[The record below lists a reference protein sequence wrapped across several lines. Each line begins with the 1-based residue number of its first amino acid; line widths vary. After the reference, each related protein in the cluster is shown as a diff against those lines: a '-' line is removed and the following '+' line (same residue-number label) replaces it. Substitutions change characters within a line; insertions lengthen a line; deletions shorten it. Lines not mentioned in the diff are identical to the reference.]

1 MTGNVCT
8 GMCVSDSLL
17 YIQVLSLMSS
27 NAAVSLNHGMFR
39 RKEINGTVQHIL
51 FYDLGASS
59 ATATI
64 AAYQT
69 VKTKDRGYSE
79 TNPQVTILG
88 VG

>member
-1 MTGNVCT
+1 MTGNVCVFLT
-8 GMCVSDSLL
+8 LL

-27 NAAVSLNHGMFR
+27 NAAVALNHGMFR